1 MERRLLTIL
10 AADVVGYSALM
21 QRDEAGT
28 FERLKAD
35 HRDLIEPK
43 VRQYRGHIFKVM
55 GDGFLAEFAS
65 VADAVECAVALQQ
78 DMQQRNIG
86 RTADDRIDL
95 RIGINL
101 GDVIIDGDDRQGDG
115 VNIAAR
121 LEGIARPGGI
131 CVSAKVQEEIRGK
144 LELELEDLGEIS
156 LKNIAKPLRAFH
168 ISQNGAVIEK
178 LLKSNDDET
187 PSVVILPF
195 TNIGGESDQQYLS
208 DGITEDIITELSRFH
223 SIRVIARNSAFRFRG
238 LAIDLAEVRRELGV
252 RYIVEGSLRKIG
264 DSLRIN
270 AQLIDVTNGSHLWAE
285 RFDYALQ
292 DVFSLQDRV
301 VTTIASTVEGRA
313 AAAGAK
319 QTQRKPVSQWASY
332 DYFLRGRE
340 CAWQYKEDEGLPFF
354 MRAIEMDP
362 DFAQAHA
369 WCAMAYVG
377 CYWADGKAETL
388 EKAQSSAQ
396 RALSL
401 DSADALSH
409 QAMGFVL
416 LHSKQHSLAGMHLD
430 RARRLNPADVGIMTD
445 YANWLRYGGR
455 SEEAMPILDAA
466 MLNDPYPPV
475 WFWDVRGSAL
485 FHLKRYDEA
494 INAFHNMPLE
504 RVFIR
509 ASLAAVYAVAGQVK
523 RAQEQIAIARKLS
536 PGLSISDFIAFTPYA
551 NETLMAPFL
560 EGWRIAGLPE
570 S

>member
-1 MERRLLTIL
+1 MERRLITVL

-35 HRDLIEPK
+35 RRELIEPK
-43 VRQYRGHIFKVM
+43 VREFRGHIFKLM
-55 GDGFLAEFAS
+55 GDGFLAEFTS

-78 DMQQRNIG
+78 NMRRRNIG
-86 RTADDRIDL
+86 RTSDDRIDL

-121 LEGIARPGGI
+121 LEGIARPGSI
-131 CVSAKVQEEIRGK
+131 CISAKVQKEIRGK
-144 LELELEDLGEIS
+144 LELKFEDLGEIS

-168 ISQNGAVIEK
+168 LSQDGSTAEANTKAAA
-178 LLKSNDDET
+178 DET

-195 TNIGGESDQQYLS
+195 ANIGGEPDQQYLG

-238 LAIDLAEVRRELGV
+238 PAVDLTEVRRKLGV
-252 RYIVEGSLRKIG
+252 RYVVEGSLRKIG
-264 DSLRIN
+264 DRLRIN
-270 AQLIDVTNGSHLWAE
+270 AQLIDVTTESHLWAE
-285 RFDYALQ
+285 RFDCALN
-292 DVFSLQDRV
+292 DVFSLQDQV

-319 QTQRKPVSQWASY
+319 QTQRKPTSQWASY

-340 CAWQYKEDEGLPFF
+340 YAWQYMEEEGLPFF
-354 MRAIEMDP
+354 TRAIEMDP

-369 WCAMAYVG
+369 WCAMAFVG
-377 CYWADGKAETL
+377 CYWFDGKKETL
-388 EKAQSSAQ
+388 EKAQLSAQ

-401 DSADALSH
+401 DSGDALSH

-416 LHSKQHSLAGMHLD
+416 LHSKQHSLAGAHFE

-455 SEEAMPILDAA
+455 SEEALQVLDAA
-466 MLNDPYPPV
+466 MLSDPYPPV

-485 FHLKRYDEA
+485 YHLKRYDEA
-494 INAFHNMPLE
+494 INAFHNMPPE
-504 RVFIR
+504 RFFIR
-509 ASLAAVYAVAGQVK
+509 ASLAAAYAMAGQIQ
-523 RAQEQIAIARKLS
+523 RAQEEAILAQKLR
-536 PGLSISDFIAFTPYA
+536 PGLSISDFVAFSPYA
-551 NETLMAPFL
+551 DETLLAPFL

>member
-1 MERRLLTIL
+1 MERRLITIL

-35 HRDLIEPK
+35 RRDLIEPK
-43 VRQYRGHIFKVM
+43 VREFRGHIFKLM

-78 DMQQRNIG
+78 DMLLRNTE
-86 RTADDRIDL
+86 RASEARIDL

-121 LEGIARPGGI
+121 LEGIARSGGI
-131 CVSAKVQEEIRGK
+131 CISAKVHKEIRGK
-144 LELELEDLGEIS
+144 LALKFEDLGEIS

-168 ISQNGAVIEK
+168 ISQDGPVAEEDTK
-178 LLKSNDDET
+178 AADDEI

-195 TNIGGESDQQYLS
+195 TNIGGEPDQQYLS
-208 DGITEDIITELSRFH
+208 DGISEDIITELSRFH

-238 LAIDLAEVRRELGV
+238 LAVDLAEVRRRLGV

-264 DSLRIN
+264 DRLRIN
-270 AQLIDVTNGSHLWAE
+270 AQLIDATSGSHLWAE
-285 RFDYALQ
+285 RFDCALQ
-292 DVFSLQDRV
+292 DVFSLQDQV

-319 QTQRKPVSQWASY
+319 QTQRKPTSQWASY

-340 CAWQYKEDEGLPFF
+340 FAWQYREEEALPFF
-354 MRAIEMDP
+354 LRAIEMDP
-362 DFAQAHA
+362 DFAPAHA
-369 WCAMAYVG
+369 WCAIALVG
-377 CYWADGKAETL
+377 CYWFDGKAETL
-388 EKAQSSAQ
+388 ENAQKRAQ

-401 DSADALSH
+401 DSSDALSH

-416 LHSKQHSLAGMHLD
+416 LHSKQHRLAGMHFE

-445 YANWLRYGGR
+445 HANWLRYGGR
-455 SEEAMPILDAA
+455 PEEALEILDAA
-466 MLNDPYPPV
+466 MLRDPYPPV
-475 WFWDVRGSAL
+475 WYWDVRGCAL
-485 FHLKRYDEA
+485 FDLKRYEEA
-494 INAFHNMPLE
+494 INAFQNMPPE
-504 RVFIR
+504 RFFIP
-509 ASLAAVYAVAGQVK
+509 ASLAAAYAMAGQIR
-523 RAQEQIAIARKLS
+523 RAQEEANLAQRLK
-536 PGLSISDFIAFTPYA
+536 PDLSISDIAAFSPYA
-551 NETLMAPFL
+551 NETLLAPFL
-560 EGWRIAGLPE
+560 QGLRIAGFPE